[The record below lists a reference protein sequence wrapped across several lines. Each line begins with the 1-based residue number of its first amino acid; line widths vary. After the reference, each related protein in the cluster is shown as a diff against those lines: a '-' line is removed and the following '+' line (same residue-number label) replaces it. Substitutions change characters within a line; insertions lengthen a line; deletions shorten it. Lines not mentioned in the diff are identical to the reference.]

1 MLELWQQ
8 LVTTAL
14 LGTERQPFKL
24 ESLGGAL
31 STLSAQLNAA
41 DKESAMLSAAATV
54 ALYRR
59 VGHLPCE
66 VRGAIIEPCEPDDLP
81 ACSELSAR
89 HLTLLLNRVWE
100 WLLPEWLDALNRVKK
115 CVPPTMLVALL
126 DYAADKQEELQ
137 EKVFTAIGKRG
148 AWLLEQDFQN
158 DWGVL
163 RGLNNPEEV
172 WQTGK
177 PSLRL
182 RALKIIRKQDALRGH
197 ELLAESW
204 NQEAA
209 EDRARFLEALQINLS
224 HEDEPF
230 LEAALND
237 KRKEVRKQA
246 AELLARLPD
255 SRFCQRMLER
265 ALPLV
270 DYRNG
275 KLRLTLPEECDKAM
289 KRDGVETKVPQTS
302 GRYSAITKIGERAW
316 ILTQILSAVP
326 TQVWCDRFNLSAA
339 QLIDLANNSEWTA
352 ALKIAFERSAYNFH
366 DEEMAEAWL
375 KDWRGDKQFYYN
387 ADNMVNLLKP
397 ERHDSLLL
405 EILSS
410 YKNITDA
417 NSEILTSWF
426 YSNKVQW
433 SDNLTRI
440 ILNFLCSRMAAKEN
454 WWSIIHNWTHLMS
467 PAVALAE
474 LSNWS
479 PELDEKGRE
488 IHFNSIIETLDFR
501 REMLEELER

>member
-31 STLSAQLNAA
+31 GALSSQLNSA
-41 DKESAMLSAAATV
+41 DKESALLSVAATV

-59 VGHLPCE
+59 VGQLSRE
-66 VRGAIIEPCEPDDLP
+66 ARGAIIEPCEPDDLP
-81 ACSELSAR
+81 ICSELSTR
-89 HLTLLLNRVWE
+89 HLALLLNRVWE
-100 WLLPEWLDALNRVKK
+100 WLLPEWLNALIRAKK
-115 CVPPTMLVALL
+115 RVPPTMLVSLL
-126 DYAADKQEELQ
+126 DYSAGKDDDFQEL
-137 EKVFTAIGKRG
+137 VFTAIGKRG
-148 AWLLEQDFQN
+148 AWLLEQNFQN
-158 DWGVL
+158 NWGVL
-163 RGLNNPEEV
+163 RSINNPEEI

-177 PSLRL
+177 PLLRL
-182 RALKIIRKQDALRGH
+182 RALKIIRKQDAQPGR

-204 NQEAA
+204 KQEAT

-224 HEDEPF
+224 LEDEPF
-230 LEAALND
+230 LEAALDD

-270 DYRNG
+270 DYRKG

-289 KRDGVETKVPQTS
+289 KRDGIETKVPQTS
-302 GRYSAITKIGERAW
+302 GTYSAITKIGERAW
-316 ILTQILSAVP
+316 MLTQILSAVP
-326 TQVWCDRFNLSAA
+326 TQVWRERFKLNAEKL
-339 QLIDLANNSEWTA
+339 LELANNSEWTA
-352 ALKIAFERSAYNFH
+352 ALKISLERSACNFH

-375 KDWRGDKQFYYN
+375 KDWRGDSQFHWN
-387 ADNMVNLLKP
+387 ADNLVNLLKP
-397 ERHDSLLL
+397 ERRDSLLL

-410 YKNITDA
+410 YKNIKDA

-426 YSNKVQW
+426 YNNKAQW
-433 SDNLTRI
+433 SDNLTRVV
-440 ILNFLCSRMAAKEN
+440 LNFLRSRMEAKEN
-454 WWSIIHNWTHLMS
+454 WWSVIHNWTHMMS

-474 LSNWS
+474 LSSWA
-479 PELDEKGRE
+479 PEPDEKGRE
-488 IHFNSIIETLDFR
+488 IHFDSIIETLNFR
-501 REMLEELER
+501 SEMLEELER